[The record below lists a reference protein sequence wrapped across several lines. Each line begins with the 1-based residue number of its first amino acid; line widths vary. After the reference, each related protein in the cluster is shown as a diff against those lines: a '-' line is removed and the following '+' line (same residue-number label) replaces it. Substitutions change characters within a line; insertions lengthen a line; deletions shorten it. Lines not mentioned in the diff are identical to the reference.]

1 MKPKATIT
9 EELRRGLNNSQLAVK
24 KMETEITN
32 KGIST
37 METSVNGTR
46 FDQRKSLD
54 RTMMTT
60 ANNEQ
65 DYGSIL
71 SPGSPINKP
80 GKANL
85 AYSGHRQ

>member
-1 MKPKATIT
+1 MVRSKQEVSIFS
-9 EELRRGLNNSQLAVK
+9 E
-24 KMETEITN
+24 MDTEITN

-37 METSVNGTR
+37 MATSVNGTR
-46 FDQRKSLD
+46 FDHRRSID

-65 DYGSIL
+65 DYGSLL
-71 SPGSPINKP
+71 SPGSPVMKS

-85 AYSGHRQ
+85 GTPGHRQ

>member
-1 MKPKATIT
+1 M
-9 EELRRGLNNSQLAVK
+9 EELRKGLNHSQLAVK
-24 KMETEITN
+24 KMDTEITN

-46 FDQRKSLD
+46 FDQRKSVD
-54 RTMMTT
+54 RTVMTT
-60 ANNEQ
+60 ANNEP
-65 DYGSIL
+65 DYGSVL
-71 SPGSPINKP
+71 SPGTPINKP

>member
-1 MKPKATIT
+1 MTIT
-9 EELRRGLNNSQLAVK
+9 EELRKGLNNSALAVK
-24 KMETEITN
+24 KMDTEITKN
-32 KGIST
+32 GIST

-46 FDQRKSLD
+46 FDQRKSID

-71 SPGSPINKP
+71 SPGSPVKP
-80 GKANL
+80 GRADL
-85 AYSGHRQ
+85 ASGYR